1 MAISNPSITLELDH
15 YAIAT
20 GTSVTLT
27 VRLSEKF
34 QDLQDEGVRLEFND
48 GPGPG
53 GKFEGLHPD
62 GKVVTITWR
71 APNLGNG
78 KKFVL
83 TAKLRKAG
91 TDLDTDAKEVSVLR
105 NPSIEIDSIEPD
117 KTPEGGLIRLKTS
130 VRNQTP
136 ATLRDL
142 NVKVSWPDTR
152 NGVFTSDA
160 ANPLLATWDTT
171 GLAPGTYPARA
182 QLVDRADNPIRND
195 DGNTL
200 EATTDAEVQVRPL
213 SRGDVLPVTLRRSTA
228 LRTGDQI
235 LWSLI
240 RERTGAL
247 SFTGGGYKLFVDK
260 VLCDPDSAT
269 NSRVHDRL
277 APRVKELGTHS
288 YGMAAYEL
296 LKMAT
301 EVYLLIE
308 CGVALD
314 KSFDRA
320 GFDVNS
326 ETARLGE
333 RISVTELRNRL
344 NRYFHSGRL
353 PYLDRV
359 VEAVF
364 PDGRT
369 DVDSIFCPGALS
381 SRVTAPCLLELIWS
395 YWHEEGML
403 VQTMNAV
410 ARRFQNVRAPGVAI
424 RSRIVRSIHCGRST
438 ISCGATSRTSKT
450 G

>member
-117 KTPEGGLIRLKTS
+117 KTPEGGFIRLKTS

-160 ANPLLATWDTT
+160 ANPLLVTWDTT
-171 GLAPGTYPARA
+171 GLAPGTYPPGLSWWIA
-182 QLVDRADNPIRND
+182 PT
-195 DGNTL
+195 TL
-200 EATTDAEVQVRPL
+200 YATMTEKL
-213 SRGDVLPVTLRRSTA
+213 SRPRPTPRCRCVRFPRR
-228 LRTGDQI
+228 
-235 LWSLI
+235 
-240 RERTGAL
+240 
-247 SFTGGGYKLFVDK
+247 
-260 VLCDPDSAT
+260 C
-269 NSRVHDRL
+269 
-277 APRVKELGTHS
+277 
-288 YGMAAYEL
+288 AARH
-296 LKMAT
+296 AQ
-301 EVYLLIE
+301 
-308 CGVALD
+308 A
-314 KSFDRA
+314 FDR
-320 GFDVNS
+320 
-326 ETARLGE
+326 
-333 RISVTELRNRL
+333 
-344 NRYFHSGRL
+344 
-353 PYLDRV
+353 
-359 VEAVF
+359 
-364 PDGRT
+364 
-369 DVDSIFCPGALS
+369 
-381 SRVTAPCLLELIWS
+381 
-395 YWHEEGML
+395 
-403 VQTMNAV
+403 V
-410 ARRFQNVRAPGVAI
+410 AHG
-424 RSRIVRSIHCGRST
+424 
-438 ISCGATSRTSKT
+438 
-450 G
+450 